1 MRVDNMH
8 TYIIRRLLLMI
19 PTMFLV
25 SIAVFFMIRFI
36 PGSIVELMAFRMVQ
50 AQTGSEMTAVTP
62 EYIRHSLGLDV
73 PMHVQYG
80 RWVADIFTH
89 GDFGTSLW
97 KNKPV
102 TQEIIARIPITFELG
117 LLAFIIALLV
127 ALPVGIISAIR
138 QDSWLDYV
146 GRSFAII
153 GLAAPSFWLGTMVMV
168 FPSVW
173 WGWSPSVELIPF
185 FEDPLGNLV
194 QFLIPATILGMSMS
208 AATMRMLR
216 TTLLEVLRQDYI
228 RTAWSKG
235 LSERI
240 VVMRHAMKNAMI
252 PVITI
257 IFGQA
262 FVMIGGAVVIEQI
275 FNLPGMGRLF
285 IDAVFERDYPY
296 VSGINFILASVG
308 LLMILANDLCYAYLD
323 PRVRYR

>member
-1 MRVDNMH
+1 MH
-8 TYIIRRLLLMI
+8 AYIIRRLLLMI

-25 SIAVFFMIRFI
+25 SVAVFFMIRFI

-50 AQTGSEMTAVTP
+50 AQTGSEMTPVTP
-62 EYIRHSLGLDV
+62 EFIRHSLGLDV

-80 RWVADIFTH
+80 RWVAGIFTH

-102 TQEIIARIPITFELG
+102 THEIVARIPITFELG

-127 ALPVGIISAIR
+127 ALPVGVISAIR

-153 GLAAPSFWLGTMVMV
+153 GLAIPSFWLGTMVMV

-173 WGWSPSVELIPF
+173 WGWSPSVELIHF
-185 FEDPLGNLV
+185 SEDPLGNLV
-194 QFLIPATILGMSMS
+194 QFLIPATVLAMSMS
-208 AATMRMLR
+208 ATTMRMLR

-235 LSERI
+235 LTERI

-296 VSGINFILASVG
+296 VSGINFILASIG